1 MLRGKLN
8 YFIVS
13 KADLKE
19 GIIHMGYIVAI
30 RDMSY
35 RSVKYGNA
43 SEQLCEAFCLER
55 TDI

>member
-8 YFIVS
+8 YFVS
-13 KADLKE
+13 KANLKD

-30 RDMSY
+30 RDMRY
-35 RSVKYGNA
+35 HSVKCGNA
-43 SEQLCEAFCLER
+43 SEQLCEAFQLER